1 MTMKM
6 DAEAAGRAEGLAAGR
21 AEGLAEGLE
30 QGQYQEKIQTTR
42 NLIQMGLTDE
52 QIVQATGLSLE
63 QIQSL
68 R

>member
-1 MTMKM
+1 MAK
-6 DAEAAGRAEGLAAGR
+6 
-21 AEGLAEGLE
+21 GLAEGLE

-52 QIVQATGLSLE
+52 QIIQATGLSLQ